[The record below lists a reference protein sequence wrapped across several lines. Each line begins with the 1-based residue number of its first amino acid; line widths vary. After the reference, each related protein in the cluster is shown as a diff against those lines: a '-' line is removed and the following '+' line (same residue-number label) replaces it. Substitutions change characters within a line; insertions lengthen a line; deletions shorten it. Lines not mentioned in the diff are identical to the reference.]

1 MDIKQVAT
9 LMNGITTEILG
20 EGAVVNEDLSN
31 VVDIGKAIFDNTSYD
46 HYVKTLVDHVGRM
59 IFVDRKYTGGMASLY
74 RDAWEYGAVM
84 EKVYG
89 LKLPTAV
96 ENETWELTD
105 GASYDPNIFTKPEVA
120 AKFFDKRTTFEVNLS
135 IADKQAKSAF
145 SSASQLNAF
154 VSMLTTDVDK
164 SLTVKQEGLAQRTIN
179 NLIASTIAAEFPS
192 VSNGDYSG
200 STGVKAINLLKLYNT
215 QFGLTGNDALTVDN
229 CLYSAEFIR
238 YATLTITKTMARL
251 KKISSLF
258 NVGGIPRFT
267 PADKQHLILLSDFK
281 AAADVYLQSD
291 TFHNEFVR
299 LPMAEDV
306 PYWQGSGTGYALSSI
321 SNVHAEV
328 VNGDSTKEIN
338 IGGVLGVAFDH
349 DAAGITNLDKR
360 VTSNYN
366 AKAEFTNYF
375 YKVDCGYFNDLN
387 ENAVV
392 FFVA

>member
-31 VVDIGKAIFDNTSYD
+31 VVDIGKAIFDNVSYD
-46 HYVKTLVDHVGRM
+46 KYVKTLVDHIGRV

-74 RDAWEYGAVM
+74 RDSWEYGAVM
-84 EKVYG
+84 EKITG
-89 LKLPTAV
+89 LALPTAV
-96 ENETWELTD
+96 ENESWELTD
-105 GASYDPNIFTKPEVA
+105 GTSYDPNVFTKPEVA
-120 AKFFDKRTTFEVNLS
+120 AKFFNKRTTFEVDLS

-154 VSMLTTDVDK
+154 VSMLTNDVDK

-179 NLIASTIAAEFPS
+179 NLIAQTVNAEFPT
-192 VSNGDYSG
+192 VSDNDYSG
-200 STGVKAINLLKLYNT
+200 MTGTKAINLLYLYNQ
-215 QFGLTGNDALTVDN
+215 QFNPSPALTAAN

-238 YATLTITKTMARL
+238 FATLVITKTLARM

-258 NVGGIPRFT
+258 NVGNLPRFT

-281 AAADVYLQSD
+281 AASDVYLQSD
-291 TFHNEFVR
+291 TFHNTLVD
-299 LPMAEDV
+299 LPMSEDV
-306 PYWQGSGTGYALSSI
+306 PYWQGSGTAYGFSSI
-321 SNVHAEV
+321 SNVHAEIAV
-328 VNGDSTKEIN
+328 GDSTKEIN
-338 IGGVLGVAFDH
+338 LGGILGVAFDH

-366 AKAEFTNYF
+366 PKAEFTNYF

-387 ENAVV
+387 ENAVI
-392 FFVA
+392 FYVA